1 MQSNKNQIQ
10 DSLCFH
16 YVMCK
21 KELVYDDLFNNQIIT
36 KRILV
41 PAYESNVFVLPGV
54 SLIFGT
60 QKKNHPKTWALFKE
74 NKIIE
79 LKWFTFLIG
88 TKEFMVLQ
96 LLHKINQWAF
106 VITHYLLRNGFFSMS
121 LMN

>member
-16 YVMCK
+16 YVMWK
-21 KELVYDDLFNNQIIT
+21 KELVFDDLFNNQIIT

-60 QKKNHPKTWALFKE
+60 QKKNTPKLGPF
-74 NKIIE
+74 
-79 LKWFTFLIG
+79 LKRI
-88 TKEFMVLQ
+88 K
-96 LLHKINQWAF
+96 LLN
-106 VITHYLLRNGFFSMS
+106 
-121 LMN
+121 